1 VINEAVYK
9 HLTTK
14 GKEVK
19 MKKVFLILLIAVA
32 VGALMVY
39 KVSEAQTKP
48 KGDLVLV
55 SKNVKSE
62 PTDANSPQWEKA
74 KESNFVLVGAGK
86 VEGQILELEA
96 KSVHTKDGIFFRFE
110 WSDDEKSMHKNR
122 WRFTGGKWNKKKG
135 DEDRLAMV
143 WEINRIDKFATKGCA
158 VLCHSESKNN
168 KEWYYSVN
176 SQREKADLWHWK
188 AVRSNPVGYSEDGYV
203 IANPSK
209 EPEKG
214 RKRDA
219 GSDTKA
225 KSNRTKDK
233 SGPAYMQDSAKLP
246 SIPGSLL
253 VAQAVEIKDSSIFKE
268 GDEIPG
274 YMLYT
279 NWKDSFADLKTK
291 GVWKN
296 GKWTVMMSRKLQT
309 GYDDDVQ
316 FNARK
321 KYPFGLAVFDNEHN
335 EDSYDSDPLKLQ
347 FK

>member
-1 VINEAVYK
+1 
-9 HLTTK
+9 
-14 GKEVK
+14 
-19 MKKVFLILLIAVA
+19 MKKIFFIVLIVLIAGGITFYRA
-32 VGALMVY
+32 SM
-39 KVSEAQTKP
+39 AQTTLP
-48 KGDLVLV
+48 KGDLSLTA
-55 SKNVKSE
+55 KKVKSS
-62 PTDANSPQWEKA
+62 PTDAGSSQWKNA
-74 KESNFVLVGAGK
+74 KESKFVLVGAGK
-86 VEGQILELEA
+86 VEGKLLELKA
-96 KSVHTKDGIFFRFE
+96 KSVYTKDEIFFRFE
-110 WSDDEKSMHKNR
+110 WLDDEKSMNKNR
-122 WRFTGGKWNKKKG
+122 WRFTGDKWSKIKG
-135 DEDRLAMV
+135 DEDRLGVV

-176 SQREKADLWHWK
+176 SEREKADLWHWK
-188 AVRSNPVGYSEDGYV
+188 AVRSNPVGYTEDGYV

-219 GSDTKA
+219 GSGTKA
-225 KSNRTKDK
+225 KNNRSKDK
-233 SGPAYMQDSAKLP
+233 TKPTHMQDPAKAP

-253 VAQAVEIKDSSIFKE
+253 VAEAAEIKDYSIFKA

-279 NWKDSFADLKTK
+279 NWKDSFADIKTK

-309 GYDDDVQ
+309 GNDDDVQ
-316 FNARK
+316 FNTRK